1 MSASP
6 CIKAATG
13 HWFDIL
19 TGPGGVDPALLD
31 GKPRACPIC
40 GEGTDRFTFD
50 DKDGR
55 GTWICRQCP
64 ARPGKGAGA
73 GDGVA
78 LLEAVTGWDFRRAAA
93 EVEQFLGLPPQGAS
107 NGHRQA
113 SPAVAPIRR
122 QVAPPPPPAAL
133 PAVPQGPITLLRLPG
148 VPNDVVRLAPSE
160 PETET
165 RQFVMIR
172 EGADR
177 REFKHFVEANYRYS
191 CTQKADRLVPE
202 IGGKK
207 WFRPYFVEDGR
218 WVPGG
223 GLAPWPTWRQQEVL
237 TAAEANPGQWV
248 LETEGE
254 KAAEIAR
261 EGGLAATSQPG
272 HAHKVE
278 QHIVPRYRRLQA
290 GGVAGVVYLA
300 DEDIQGLR
308 RAETALKAAAAVG
321 LPLVVLPASTVWQQ
335 LPEGGSIDD
344 GRGTPAERVAA
355 IEKEISLLKPEEWRE
370 LWADFQKAM
379 GVDPPTQQAVAIEAV
394 PNRGAAIVPD
404 GFSAA
409 HALDGLLG
417 PAEEGKLRRPRTD
430 KLTQALGLILPLR
443 YNLLTGRIEH
453 NGQAIH
459 GDFLGGLY
467 LELAEEHQLDVTK
480 DRAID
485 AAIRVARKNA
495 YHPVRDY
502 LNSITAT
509 LASEDWAAIDLRCFG
524 REDHTGMAGLN
535 LQRQLIGLVARA
547 MQPGCEL
554 QTALVIHSDRQG
566 IGKSS
571 FWRILGG
578 EWFSDSLGDLRNLK
592 DDLLQL
598 HAAWI
603 HEWGEIDMVMGKQE
617 SEALKR
623 FLSASRD
630 DVRKPYGRGVETL
643 QRSCGIVGTTNRR
656 DFIKD
661 PTGNRRFPIIS
672 IERANLD
679 WVTANRHAI
688 WGSAVAAYRNGTR
701 WQYDGGENTL
711 VSANA
716 LAFAPEDPL
725 RERIETWAED
735 HPTVTVAPLEQI
747 LKEIDMAT
755 DDMAI
760 RRQAGNALTTL
771 GWTRSGDKQRF
782 PLPWGGTTNA
792 TYGWRRTT

>member
-1 MSASP
+1 MSTAPSTRWLPSSSRNP
-6 CIKAATG
+6 CPVCGRTKDGDCRTSGDGDRVICHHPRTLRPGELENGWAFTG
-13 HWFDIL
+13 N
-19 TGPGGVDPALLD
+19 T
-31 GKPRACPIC
+31 
-40 GEGTDRFTFD
+40 E
-50 DKDGR
+50 DGR
-55 GTWICRQCP
+55 GAHFVTDKPRDTSRRTASKVVPMRPTSPRP
-64 ARPGKGAGA
+64 A
-73 GDGVA
+73 
-78 LLEAVTGWDFRRAAA
+78 
-93 EVEQFLGLPPQGAS
+93 
-107 NGHRQA
+107 
-113 SPAVAPIRR
+113 
-122 QVAPPPPPAAL
+122 PAAL
-133 PAVPQGPITLLRLPG
+133 PAVPQGPITLLHLQEAAA
-148 VPNDVVRLAPSE
+148 DVVRINPSG
-160 PETET
+160 P
-165 RQFVMIR
+165 VVPLK
-172 EGADR
+172 EG
-177 REFKHFVEANYRYS
+177 EHILEAVYRHS
-191 CTQKADRLVPE
+191 PTQEAHRLMPAA
-202 IGGKK
+202 GGRKRFSVHHKK
-207 WFRPYFVEDGR
+207 DGR
-218 WVPGG
+218 WIPGQG
-223 GLAPWPTWRQQEVL
+223 PDPWPLWRQQEVL
-237 TAAEANPGQWV
+237 TAVEANPGGWV

-254 KAAEIAR
+254 KAAELAR
-261 EGGLAATSQPG
+261 AGGLVATSQPG
-272 HAHKVE
+272 NAHKVE
-278 QHIVPRYRRLQA
+278 HIVPRYRRLQA
-290 GGVAGVVYLA
+290 AGVAGVVYLA
-300 DEDIQGLR
+300 DHDDKGLR
-308 RAETALKAAAAVG
+308 RAQEALDAAAEVG
-321 LPLVVLPASTVWQQ
+321 LPLVVLPAFAVW
-335 LPEGGSIDD
+335 PCVPAGGSIDD

-355 IEKEISLLKPEEWRE
+355 IEKDISLLEPGEWQE
-370 LWADFQKAM
+370 LWAEFQQAM

-430 KLTQALGLILPLR
+430 KLTQVLGLILPLR

-524 REDHTGMAGLN
+524 REDHTGMAGLH

-661 PTGNRRFPIIS
+661 PTGNRRFPIVS
-672 IERANLD
+672 IERVNLD
-679 WVTANRHAI
+679 WVTVNRHAI